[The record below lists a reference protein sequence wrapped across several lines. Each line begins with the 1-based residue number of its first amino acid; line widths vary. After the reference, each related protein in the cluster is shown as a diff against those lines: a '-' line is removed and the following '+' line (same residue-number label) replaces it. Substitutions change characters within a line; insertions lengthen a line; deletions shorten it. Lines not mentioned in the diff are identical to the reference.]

1 MQCEIFQTTLLGGL
15 AQDEDIPL
23 GPDDDDDF
31 QPKNFAFY
39 GFGQPWQEPPM
50 PHPFNPFNPF
60 VVPNPNNQHLQVMGW
75 DFWPNQN
82 GVEPAQQEL

>member
-1 MQCEIFQTTLLGGL
+1 
-15 AQDEDIPL
+15 
-23 GPDDDDDF
+23 
-31 QPKNFAFY
+31 
-39 GFGQPWQEPPM
+39 M

-82 GVEPAQQEL
+82 GVEPAQQELQLEEPVPQLIPIQPQHTPSSPRDSA